1 MKPMKINITKIMLIL
16 IIIISFL
23 LRFAGTKPGY
33 PPYHSDEGI
42 GYSAATSM
50 VKNKNLDPLRYDY
63 PSLVPLI
70 NVGIYKSVFIPLFW
84 TKFYISNFEKIIDG
98 MIKLPIKGD
107 EYRRVLQLDIL
118 GSREINALF
127 WSRYITA
134 LFGVGVGLLTYF
146 LAKKIFSKEVG
157 LISMYLVAVN
167 FRQVLNSHLGLPD
180 IYNAFFLLASCLV
193 ILRVYRLN
201 DKFSYFLAGL
211 SIGLYFSVKFQ
222 FFTILPL
229 LVVFVFSV
237 FRKKANYLGL
247 IISFLSAGLIA
258 IILNPYLIL
267 NFENFLR
274 IQSYQLLKYGGGAF
288 NLFLYSF
295 SYLYQIGIGKTI
307 SLLAVLGIGWG
318 LIKKF
323 KSSLLLALIIF
334 QFFFMFTFY
343 STGGFYTRNFVTITP
358 LLLIF
363 AGYLIYELSKLFKNR
378 KIGNLFLFIFI
389 AFISFNQLKDS
400 LVVVQEYSKPWNF
413 EILAGWLAKNI
424 PDKSTVA
431 AHSSVPLQDGVKRS
445 SYDFHLAFLMDEFK
459 EEGADYAVISLD
471 SAVNESYWWMGKGD
485 IKEAINYWVKPV
497 GILEQTFS
505 AMAIREVESSGV
517 YGVVN
522 PWQAPDSNFV
532 VAKIPKYNVASSRLV
547 KTFDFRNGLEGWRK
561 NGKMWYTD
569 EVLDWLSGNLV
580 IKAGGTASPIL
591 RWESPPLVVKS
602 GKGFEIRYMLKTE
615 SKDESTRGGYIVA
628 SFYPNSQDAL
638 DSVNRVGVRLSKRN
652 THFGVWEEKNLI
664 GIVPDGATQMVIE
677 FRNYSVPASNY
688 LEKLELFDSE
698 VNVDYGGINVNPVS
712 LDRNILFPNSHGN
725 L

>member
-1 MKPMKINITKIMLIL
+1 MKPNFTKIILIL
-16 IIIISFL
+16 IIIISFF
-23 LRFAGTKPGY
+23 LRFIGTKPGY

-63 PSLVPLI
+63 PSLVPLV
-70 NVGIYKSVFIPLFW
+70 NVGLYEAIFIPVAW
-84 TKFYISNFEKIIDG
+84 TKYYALNLGKIIDG
-98 MIKLPIKGD
+98 MIKLPIRGA
-107 EYRRVLQLDIL
+107 EYKRIVQLEIL
-118 GSREINALF
+118 GNRERNALF

-134 LFGVGVGLLTYF
+134 FFGFGVSLLTYF

-157 LISMYLVAVN
+157 LISMYLVAAN

-180 IYNAFFLLASCLV
+180 IYNAFFLLVSCLA
-193 ILRVYRLN
+193 ILRVYKFNNRL
-201 DKFSYFLAGL
+201 SYFLAGL

-237 FRKKANYLGL
+237 FRKKANCIGL
-247 IISFLSAGLIA
+247 IISFLSAGLVA

-288 NLFLYSF
+288 NLFLYPF

-358 LLLIF
+358 LVLIF
-363 AGYLIYELSKLFKNR
+363 AGYLINELSKLIKNR
-378 KIGNLFLFIFI
+378 KIGNIFLIIFVVV
-389 AFISFNQLKDS
+389 ISFTQLKDS
-400 LVVVQEYSKPWNF
+400 LIVTYEYLKPWNF
-413 EILAGWLAKNI
+413 EILASWLVKNI

-445 SYDFHLAFLMDEFK
+445 SYDFHLAFSMDEFK

-497 GILEQTFS
+497 GVLEQTFS
-505 AMAIREVESSGV
+505 AMALREVESSGV
-517 YGVVN
+517 YAVVN

-532 VAKIPKYNVASSRLV
+532 VAKVPKYNVASSRLV

-602 GKGFEIRYMLKTE
+602 EKGFEIRYILKTE
-615 SKDESTRGGYIVA
+615 SKDESTLGGYIVA
-628 SFYPNSQDAL
+628 SFYQKSQDAL

-664 GIVPDGATQMVIE
+664 GIVPNGATQMVIE
-677 FRNYSVPASNY
+677 FRNYSVPVSNY

-698 VNVDYGGINVNPVS
+698 VNVDYGGVEINPFA
-712 LDRNILFPNSHGN
+712 LDQNVLFPNSHGN

>member
-1 MKPMKINITKIMLIL
+1 MKPNFTKIILIL
-16 IIIISFL
+16 IILISFF
-23 LRFAGTKPGY
+23 LRFVGTKPGY

-50 VKNKNLDPLRYDY
+50 IKNNNLDPLRYDY

-70 NVGIYKSVFIPLFW
+70 NIGIYKSVFIPLFW

-107 EYRRVLQLDIL
+107 EYRRIFQLDIL

-127 WSRYITA
+127 WSRYITTI
-134 LFGVGVGLLTYF
+134 FGVGVCLLTYF
-146 LAKKIFSKEVG
+146 LAKKIFSKEIG

-180 IYNAFFLLASCLV
+180 IYNAFFLLVSCLA

-201 DKFSYFLAGL
+201 DKFSYLLAGL

-229 LVVFVFSV
+229 LVVFIFSV
-237 FRKKANYLGL
+237 FRKKANCIGL
-247 IISFLSAGLIA
+247 IISFLMAGLVA

-267 NFENFLR
+267 NFENFLK

-288 NLFLYSF
+288 NLFLYPF
-295 SYLYQIGIGKTI
+295 SYLYQFGIGKVI
-307 SLLAVLGIGWG
+307 SILAILGAGLG

-323 KSSLLLALIIF
+323 KPSLLLALIIF

-358 LLLIF
+358 LVLIF
-363 AGYLIYELSKLFKNR
+363 AGYLMYELSKLFNNK
-378 KIGNLFLFIFI
+378 KIANLFLIIFI
-389 AFISFNQLKDS
+389 ILISFNQLKDS
-400 LVVVQEYSKPWNF
+400 LIVTYEYSKPWNF
-413 EILAGWLAKNI
+413 EILARWLAKNI
-424 PDKSTVA
+424 PDESVVA
-431 AHSSVPLQDGVKRS
+431 AHSSVPLQDSVERS

-485 IKEAINYWVKPV
+485 VKEAVRYWVKPV
-497 GILEQTFS
+497 GVLEQTFS
-505 AMAIREVESSGV
+505 AMALREVESSGI
-517 YGVVN
+517 YAVVN

-532 VAKIPKYNVASSRLV
+532 VAKVPKYNVVASRLV

-561 NGKMWYTD
+561 NGRMWYTD
-569 EVLDWLSGNLV
+569 EVLDWSNGNLV

-591 RWESPPLVVKS
+591 RWESPPLIVE
-602 GKGFEIRYMLKTE
+602 GWKGFEIKYRLRTE
-615 SKDESTRGGYIVA
+615 SKDESARGGYIIA
-628 SFYPNSQDAL
+628 SFYRNDRDAL
-638 DSVNRVGVRLSKRN
+638 NSVNRIGVRLSRRN
-652 THFGVWEEKNLI
+652 TPFGVWEEKSLV
-664 GIVPDGATQMVIE
+664 GIVPAGAMRMIIE
-677 FRNYSVPASNY
+677 FRNYSVPVNNY

-698 VNVDYGGINVNPVS
+698 VNVDYAGIKINPFTLDQNV
-712 LDRNILFPNSHGN
+712 LFPNSHGN